1 MVYDYT
7 VENRLKAVTQGKTLL
22 MAVAY
27 DGEGNRIFQVDYD
40 KDNGKSIRSVKFPE
54 RGAKTAKELYKM
66 AYDHPG
72 NKFTLTEHINDVNR
86 EHTEVLMEYNAFTGK
101 VSQTYTYGNQRES
114 VKTESGTG
122 YYLYDRQGSVTD
134 ILSIGKAPEM
144 NPMAVV

>member
-1 MVYDYT
+1 
-7 VENRLKAVTQGKTLL
+7 
-22 MAVAY
+22 
-27 DGEGNRIFQVDYD
+27 
-40 KDNGKSIRSVKFPE
+40 
-54 RGAKTAKELYKM
+54 M

-114 VKTESGTG
+114 IKTESGTG